1 MTCHPAAPT
10 LDPEAPIILVGN
22 PNVGKSALFGAL
34 TGRYVEVSNFPG
46 TTVEL
51 STGKV
56 DGLSLIDTPGVN
68 SLYPRSDDERVTRD
82 ILLARPPRAVVQV
95 ADARNLRRSLLLT
108 LQLAEL
114 GYPFILDV
122 NMADEAQ
129 ARGIALDTTR
139 LAQALGANIV
149 ETVATRKRGVDDLRT
164 QFDVPQPIGYRIHY
178 DGVVEAAA
186 SRTTLLLSPTL
197 TGARAIALMILSGD
211 EELLARYGGEH
222 AGAIRAIV
230 AETAARY
237 DQPLNYVI
245 TQQRLRCV
253 DCLLGQV
260 LQTTKRPGAGWADR
274 FGRWVVHPVWGWPI
288 LAAVLM
294 GMYYFVGQFGAGVL
308 VDFMESVVFGEWL
321 LPIVSRLTR
330 LIPVAFVVELLAGP
344 YGLITMALSYGIAIV
359 MPIVLTFFFAFSILE
374 DSGYLPRLA
383 VMLDRPFKAMGLNG
397 KAVLPMVL
405 GLGCD
410 TMATLTTRILE
421 TRKERVM
428 VTLLLALGVPCSA
441 QLGVLLGMVALLPPS
456 AVVLWG
462 AVITATMFVVGW
474 LAARLL
480 PGKRADF
487 ILELPPI
494 RLPQLSNILIKTLAR
509 LEWYLK
515 EVLPLFLLGTFILFA
530 LDKTGGLAALERWA
544 SPLVVSGLGLPAETT
559 GAFIIGFLRR
569 DYGAAG
575 LFTLARDGSLNA
587 TQLVISLVVVTLFV
601 PCIANVMVIAKE
613 HGWKTTAWV
622 VAFIFPFAFGV
633 GVLLN
638 WAFQFLGVA
647 FS

>member
-56 DGLSLIDTPGVN
+56 DGLPLIDTPGVH

-129 ARGIALDTTR
+129 AKGIALDTAR

-164 QFDVPQPIGYRIHY
+164 QFDVPQPVGYRIHY

-186 SRTTLLLSPTL
+186 SNITLLLPPTL

-222 AGAIRAIV
+222 ADAIRAIV
-230 AETAARY
+230 ADTAARY
-237 DQPLNYVI
+237 EQPLNYVI

-260 LQTTKRPGAGWADR
+260 LQTTKKPGVRWGEQL
-274 FGRWVVHPVWGWPI
+274 GRLAVHPIWGWPI
-288 LAAVLM
+288 LAAVLV

-330 LIPVAFVVELLAGP
+330 LIPVPFLVELLAGP

-456 AVVLWG
+456 AVMLWG
-462 AVITATMFVVGW
+462 GVVTATMFVVGW

-494 RLPQLSNILIKTLAR
+494 RLPQLSNIVIKTLAR

-515 EVLPLFLLGTFILFA
+515 EVLPLFVLGTIILFA

-575 LFTLARDGSLNA
+575 LFALARDGALNA

-613 HGWKTTAWV
+613 HGWKTTTWV

-633 GVLLN
+633 GVALN
-638 WAFQFLGVA
+638 LVFRLFGVT
-647 FS
+647 F

>member
-10 LDPEAPIILVGN
+10 LDPDAPIILVGN
-22 PNVGKSALFGAL
+22 PNVGKSALFSAL

-56 DGLSLIDTPGVN
+56 DGLSLIDTPGVH

-129 ARGIALDTTR
+129 AKGIALDTTR
-139 LAQALGANIV
+139 LAQVLGANIV

-164 QFDVPQPIGYRIHY
+164 QFDVPQPVGYRIHY

-186 SRTTLLLSPTL
+186 SNITLLLPPTL
-197 TGARAIALMILSGD
+197 TGARAITLMILSGD
-211 EELLARYGGEH
+211 EELLARYGGEQ
-222 AGAIRAIV
+222 ADAIRAIV

-237 DQPLNYVI
+237 EQPLNYVI

-260 LQTTKRPGAGWADR
+260 LQTTKKPDARWSEQL
-274 FGRWVVHPVWGWPI
+274 GRLAVHPIWGWPI
-288 LAAVLM
+288 LAAVLV

-308 VDFMESVVFGEWL
+308 VNFMESVVFGEWL
-321 LPIVSRLTR
+321 LPIVGRLTR
-330 LIPVAFVVELLAGP
+330 LIPIPLVVELLAGP

-494 RLPQLSNILIKTLAR
+494 RLPQLSNIVIKTLAR

-575 LFTLARDGSLNA
+575 LFTLARSGALNA

-633 GVLLN
+633 GVALN
-638 WAFQFLGVA
+638 LVFRMFGIT
-647 FS
+647 F